1 VTIDRLDRIT
11 GCLLG
16 GAIGDALGAPVEFW
30 SQEQIDET
38 FGQDGVRT
46 YHPVTF
52 ANAHGFGLI
61 TDDTQMTLFTV
72 EGLLRADMR
81 STAKG
86 ICHPPSVIH
95 HAYLRWLSTQQH
107 THQQQHQPRKHS
119 NTSDS
124 TNPFDPASIDGWLAH
139 EPWLHSR
146 RAPGTTCLTSL
157 EAAQALG
164 EPADNDS
171 KGCGAIMRSA
181 PFGLIPMTD
190 APGLAVECAALTHGH
205 PTGQLTAGAL
215 TVIIE
220 TLMGG
225 RPLTSAVAMAQHW
238 LSEQRDSEETARA
251 LNHAIELAD
260 EAGTTTTAHRSN
272 INTLGEGWIA
282 EEALAIDVYAALA
295 YPEADQI
302 SDALALAVSHKGDS
316 DSTGSICGNI
326 LGTLHG
332 ARALPADLTD
342 QLEGRDAIVRLATD
356 LWTMKD
362 DEQVPRMSTDEWVE
376 HWWDR
381 YPGW

>member
-1 VTIDRLDRIT
+1 VTIDRFERIA

-30 SQEQIDET
+30 SQEQIDQT
-38 FGQDGVRT
+38 FGPEGVRD

-52 ANAHGFGLI
+52 GNVRGIGLI

-72 EGLLRADMR
+72 EGLLRALMR

-95 HAYLRWLSTQQH
+95 HSYLRWLATQIQDKPP
-107 THQQQHQPRKHS
+107 Q
-119 NTSDS
+119 TSGDVGALDPP
-124 TNPFDPASIDGWLAH
+124 TFDGFLVL
-139 EPWLHSR
+139 EPWLYSR
-146 RAPGTTCLTSL
+146 RAPGTTCLTAL
-157 EAAQALG
+157 EAARALG
-164 EPADNDS
+164 EPAVNNS
-171 KGCGAIMRSA
+171 KGCGAVMRSA

-190 APGLAVECAALTHGH
+190 APGLAVECAALTHAH
-205 PTGQLTAGAL
+205 PTGQLTAGAF

-225 RPLTSAVAMAQHW
+225 RPLASAVTTAQHW
-238 LSEQRDSEETARA
+238 LSEQRNSDETSRALARA
-251 LNHAIELAD
+251 TELA
-260 EAGTTTTAHRSN
+260 ASNTTTTSHRST
-272 INTLGEGWIA
+272 INALGEGWIA
-282 EEALAIDVYAALA
+282 EEALAIGVYAALA

-302 SDALALAVSHKGDS
+302 SNALSLAVSHKGDS

-332 ARALPADLTD
+332 ARALPAELTD
-342 QLEGRDAIVRLATD
+342 KLEGRDVIVRLATD
-356 LWTMKD
+356 LWTMTD
-362 DEQVPRMSTDEWVE
+362 EEQVQRMSTDEWIE